1 MVLEFSGRGGRDKS
15 PGCPLQLF
23 FEVLTGLRHLPGLV
37 CLPNHVSRSLAD
49 PCLPVCLL
57 SPQPARGPHPSW
69 WLSETLEDPA
79 AILWPLSLLCSQ
91 LGSAAGCG
99 GSSDRCLSNLPPPV
113 PLAPLACQFP
123 KAELGGGELKKEC
136 SGSVGSRPDGPVI
149 QPAAPKPS
157 QWICGGGR
165 KGILN
170 RYRINM
176 LVDKA
181 LGSKTCVLAFLNQSP
196 TYKVF

>member
-1 MVLEFSGRGGRDKS
+1 MSGGCPASYSPYCPSPNSGRIWGAETE
-15 PGCPLQLF
+15 F
-23 FEVLTGLRHLPGLV
+23 
-37 CLPNHVSRSLAD
+37 
-49 PCLPVCLL
+49 L
-57 SPQPARGPHPSW
+57 SHFLSPSW